1 MYKRGRLDYGMVMRL
16 MFVMILLA
24 TVTGL
29 IKSYALKKNASN
41 TTPKLAYKYF
51 QQWLNLSRIQ
61 KSLPFV
67 LPKKN
72 TGFPVDG
79 WGKSFYMRTKAMILV
94 SAGPDERFHSSDDLH
109 FHWISA
115 SCPEEAKRWIKQS
128 KQRLHFRLETLPV
141 GVSYS
146 TSTRSLI
153 FKDGS
158 CKLPDLSGDD
168 GYYNSR
174 DDLFKSIYFLEEGS
188 IPSIKSGRTKPKVA
202 P

>member
-1 MYKRGRLDYGMVMRL
+1 MLNRGRLDYGMVMRL

-41 TTPKLAYKYF
+41 TTPKLAYNYF
-51 QQWLNLSRIQ
+51 KQWHNLSRIQ
-61 KSLPFV
+61 KTLPFV

-79 WGKSFYMRTKAMILV
+79 WGKSFYMRTQAMILV

-109 FHWISA
+109 FHWISKE
-115 SCPEEAKRWIKQS
+115 CPDKAKYWIMQS
-128 KQRLHFRLETLPV
+128 KKRHHMRLDSLPT
-141 GVSYS
+141 GVTYS
-146 TSTRSLI
+146 TNTRLLNTKTGNCI
-153 FKDGS
+153 
-158 CKLPDLSGDD
+158 LPDLSGDD

-174 DDLFKSIYFLEEGS
+174 DDLFKSIHFLEEGL
-188 IPSIKSGRTKPKVA
+188 IPLIKSGRVKPKVA

>member
-1 MYKRGRLDYGMVMRL
+1 MFNRGRLDYGMVMRL
-16 MFVMILLA
+16 LFVMILLA

-41 TTPKLAYKYF
+41 TTPRLAYKYF
-51 QQWLNLSRIQ
+51 RQWHYLNRIQ

-94 SAGPDERFHSSDDLH
+94 SAGHDERFHSSDDVH
-109 FHWISA
+109 FHWISET
-115 SCPEEAKRWIKQS
+115 CPERVKLWITESKKRNNL
-128 KQRLHFRLETLPV
+128 RLDTLPD
-141 GVSYS
+141 GVKYNPN
-146 TSTRSLI
+146 TRNLDT
-153 FKDGS
+153 KDGT
-158 CKLPDLSGDD
+158 CKLPDLSGND

-174 DDLFKSIYFLEEGS
+174 DDLFKSIYLLEEGK
-188 IPSIKSGRTKPKVA
+188 IPIIKSGSTKPKVA

>member
-1 MYKRGRLDYGMVMRL
+1 
-16 MFVMILLA
+16 MILLA

-51 QQWLNLSRIQ
+51 KQWHNLSRIQ

-109 FHWISA
+109 FHWISEG
-115 SCPEEAKRWIKQS
+115 CPQEIKVWIKQS
-128 KQRLHFRLETLPV
+128 INRHHLRLDTLPP
-141 GVSYS
+141 GVMYS
-146 TSTRSLI
+146 PSKRSLDT
-153 FKDGS
+153 KAGS
-158 CKLPDLSGDD
+158 CKLPDLSGND

-174 DDLFKSIYFLEEGS
+174 DDLFKSVYFLEEGK
-188 IPSIKSGRTKPKVA
+188 IPIIKSGKTKPKVA